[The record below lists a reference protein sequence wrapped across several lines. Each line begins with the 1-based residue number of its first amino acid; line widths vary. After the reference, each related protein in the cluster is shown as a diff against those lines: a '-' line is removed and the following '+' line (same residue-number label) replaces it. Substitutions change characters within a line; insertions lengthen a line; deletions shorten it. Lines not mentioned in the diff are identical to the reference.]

1 METKETA
8 AAYDR
13 LAAHWD
19 GDDFNRENGI
29 AQHIRALQ
37 FVKEPTI
44 NQTRAAIDIGCG
56 SSGRIIDLLNDRNFE
71 AEGLDISAE
80 MIERAR
86 RRHPQNTFHHADFM
100 AWKWPRNYEFISA
113 WDSVWHVP
121 LAQQESMLRHLC
133 AGLAPGGV
141 LITTT
146 GGMDGPSDVTNPCHG
161 QPLYHAALG
170 IRRFLDVLADCGC
183 ICRHLE
189 YDQWPELHV
198 YIVAQKTE
206 T

>member
-8 AAYDR
+8 AAYDH

-29 AQHIRALQ
+29 AQHNRALQ
-37 FVKEPTI
+37 FLKDPTA
-44 NQTRAAIDIGCG
+44 NETQAAIDIGCG
-56 SSGRIIDLLNDRNFE
+56 SSGRIIDLLNARGFQ

-86 RRHPQNTFHHADFM
+86 RRHPDNVFHHADFM
-100 AWKWPRNYEFISA
+100 RWPWPRQYTFISA
-113 WDSVWHVP
+113 WDSVWHIP
-121 LAQQESMLRHLC
+121 LAQQQQMLRHLC

-146 GGMDGPSDVTNPCHG
+146 GGTDAPADVTNPCQG

-170 IRRFLDVLADCGC
+170 IPQFLAVLADCGC

-189 YDQWPELHV
+189 YDQWPELHLYAV
-198 YIVAQKTE
+198 VQKG
-206 T
+206 